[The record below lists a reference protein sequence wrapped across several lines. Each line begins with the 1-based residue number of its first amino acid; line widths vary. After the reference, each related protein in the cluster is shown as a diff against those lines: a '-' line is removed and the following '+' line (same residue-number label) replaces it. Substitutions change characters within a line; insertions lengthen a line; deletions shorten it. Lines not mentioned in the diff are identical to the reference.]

1 MNRFLL
7 IALALLA
14 TACGAARSLRYS
26 ESSRVEVRTETV
38 IKHDTA
44 YVELP
49 VIVERVATLDTISTL
64 ENTYAKSVAIV
75 EAGILHHSLE
85 TKPVSV
91 PVKIET
97 KEVVRDSIIFRDR
110 VQTQTVEIEKK
121 LTAWQRAKMKT
132 GEVTMGICLL
142 SLIILIT
149 YFLLNLLKLKRL

>member
-14 TACGAARSLRYS
+14 TACGTTRSLQNS

-49 VIVERVATLDTISTL
+49 VIVERVATLDTTSTL
-64 ENTYAKSVAIV
+64 ENTYAKSEATVA
-75 EAGILHHSLE
+75 AGILHHSLE

-110 VQTQTVEIEKK
+110 IQTQTVEVEKK
-121 LTAWQRAKMKT
+121 LTAWQRTKMKT